1 MPMNG
6 IHEWNIKEDFSF
18 YALWFVYLY
27 IYYFCLY
34 FKNEIFKDPFNR

>member
-1 MPMNG
+1 MPVNG

-18 YALWFVYLY
+18 YALWFVY